1 MKKIYPLV
9 FVLLLIIGCSTSI
22 DLKIDLGRKK
32 SVDYNFLLQRSGS
45 YYEINSEK
53 PYSGSIIKK
62 YESGQYSMKG
72 EMKDGKFVGD
82 LTKWYKNGQTSY
94 VGTYKDG
101 KEISR
106 KLWNTDGSVKELLN
120 ERYKEEY

>member
-32 SVDYNFLLQRSGS
+32 SVDYNSLLQRNGS
-45 YYEINSEK
+45 YYGINSEK

-82 LTKWYKNGQTSY
+82 LTKWYKNGQISY
-94 VGTYKDG
+94 IGIYEDG
-101 KEISR
+101 EEISR
-106 KLWNTDGSVKELLN
+106 KLWHKDGSVKE
-120 ERYKEEY
+120 

>member
-1 MKKIYPLV
+1 MMKK
-9 FVLLLIIGCSTSI
+9 LLLIVLPLILIVGCSTSI
-22 DLKIDLGRKK
+22 DLKIDFGKKK
-32 SVDYNFLLQRSGS
+32 SVDYNSLLQRSGT
-45 YYEINSEK
+45 YYEINSKK

-94 VGTYKDG
+94 EGTYEDG
-101 KEISR
+101 KEKSR
-106 KLWNTDGSVKELLN
+106 KLWNEDGSVKE
-120 ERYKEEY
+120 

>member
-1 MKKIYPLV
+1 MKKLYPLL

-32 SVDYNFLLQRSGS
+32 SVDYNSLLQRSGS
-45 YYEINSEK
+45 YYEINSEN

-82 LTKWYKNGQTSY
+82 LIKWYKNGQTSY
-94 VGTYKDG
+94 VGTYEDG
-101 KEISR
+101 KEKSR
-106 KLWNTDGSVKELLN
+106 KLWNEDGSVKE
-120 ERYKEEY
+120 

>member
-1 MKKIYPLV
+1 MKILLLIELPLI
-9 FVLLLIIGCSTSI
+9 LIIGCSASI
-22 DLKIDLGRKK
+22 DLKIDLGKKK
-32 SVDYNFLLQRSGS
+32 SVDYNSLLQRSGT
-45 YYEINSEK
+45 YYEINSKK

-82 LTKWYKNGQTSY
+82 LTKWYQNGQISY
-94 VGTYKDG
+94 IGIYEGG

-106 KLWNTDGSVKELLN
+106 KLWNEDGSVKE
-120 ERYKEEY
+120 

>member
-1 MKKIYPLV
+1 MKILLLIELPLI
-9 FVLLLIIGCSTSI
+9 LIIGCSESI
-22 DLKIDLGRKK
+22 DLKIDIGKKK
-32 SVDYNFLLQRSGS
+32 SVDYNSLLQRSGT
-45 YYEINSEK
+45 YYEINSKK

-94 VGTYKDG
+94 EGTYEDG
-101 KEISR
+101 KEKSR
-106 KLWNTDGSVKELLN
+106 KLWNEDGSVKE
-120 ERYKEEY
+120 

>member
-1 MKKIYPLV
+1 MKKLYPFLS
-9 FVLLLIIGCSTSI
+9 VLFLILNGCSTSI

-32 SVDYNFLLQRSGS
+32 SVDYNSLLQRGGA

-82 LTKWYKNGQTSY
+82 LTKWYKNGQISY
-94 VGTYKDG
+94 IGTYEDG

-106 KLWNTDGSVKELLN
+106 KLWNKDGSVKE
-120 ERYKEEY
+120 

>member
-1 MKKIYPLV
+1 MKK
-9 FVLLLIIGCSTSI
+9 LLLIKLLFILIVGCSTSI
-22 DLKIDLGRKK
+22 DLKIDLGKKK
-32 SVDYNFLLQRSGS
+32 SVDYNSLLQRSGT
-45 YYEINSEK
+45 YYEINSKK

-94 VGTYKDG
+94 VGTYEDG
-101 KEISR
+101 KEKSR
-106 KLWNTDGSVKELLN
+106 KLWNEDGSVKE
-120 ERYKEEY
+120 

>member
-1 MKKIYPLV
+1 MKKLHPLLS
-9 FVLLLIIGCSTSI
+9 VLFLILNGCSTSI
-22 DLKIDLGRKK
+22 DLKIDLGGKK
-32 SVDYNFLLQRSGS
+32 SVDYNLLLQRGGS
-45 YYEINSEK
+45 YYEINSEE

-82 LTKWYKNGQTSY
+82 LTKWYQNGQISY
-94 VGTYKDG
+94 IGIYEGG

-106 KLWNTDGSVKELLN
+106 KLWNEDGSVKEWLN
-120 ERYKEEY
+120 EKN